1 MNSPTCLIPCIH
13 HEWENIEINDFNWSL
28 TKVIQRS
35 FGKCDFALNIF
46 QKPSILDLAIIKF
59 LPTPKLVR
67 ISLTDDRIRKK
78 LPFIH
83 AITTNVN
90 VTQRYNE
97 RFFWI
102 KNLPICD
109 KTCQRHVSM
118 QPYSNNESFLRL
130 LTIKILFI
138 CL

>member
-1 MNSPTCLIPCIH
+1 MSSSTCLIPCIH

-46 QKPSILDLAIIKF
+46 QKPSILDLATYQI

-67 ISLTDDRIRKK
+67 ICLTDDRIRKK

-83 AITTNVN
+83 AITTKVID
-90 VTQRYNE
+90 TQRYNE

-102 KNLPICD
+102 KSLLICD

-118 QPYSNNESFLRL
+118 QPIQIVTVSLDH
-130 LTIKILFI
+130 
-138 CL
+138 